1 MGSHSI
7 QAAVPV
13 REKTADWIKTR
24 EFDLSKALVVDDSR
38 AVRMILARTLR
49 EVGYEIGEA
58 GDGKEALLALD
69 KEPERYSLVLVD
81 WNMPVMNGFDLLVEI
96 RKQPRFASLIV
107 VMVTTETE
115 LGHMVMALEA
125 GANEYVM
132 KPFTKDI
139 LVSKLEMV
147 GAIPNGVGA

>member
-1 MGSHSI
+1 MDKNEG
-7 QAAVPV
+7 V
-13 REKTADWIKTR
+13 
-24 EFDLSKALVVDDSR
+24 DLSRALVVADSR

-49 EVGYEIGEA
+49 ELGYDVWEA
-58 GDGKEALLALD
+58 GDGKEALVALD
-69 KEPERYSLVLVD
+69 KEAARYSLVLAD

-96 RKQPRFASLIV
+96 RKQPRYASLII
-107 VMVTTETE
+107 VMVTSETE
-115 LGHMVMALEA
+115 LGHMAMALDA

-147 GAIPNGVGA
+147 GAITNGVGA